1 MRAFDDIA
9 TVVQVFEVD
18 VLRTAAVQDEF
29 LLIGR
34 QFVERNFQ
42 AELVVRGQRAEHLE
56 VIDVAPVPATNR
68 PFGQGQFAID
78 QALDVEELLHPQTI
92 AGRASAGRV
101 VEGEQLGFQFADRVA
116 ADRAGEACGED
127 HLFTRLVV
135 HRRHQGDAVRQF
147 QRGLEG
153 FGQALLQVGANL
165 EAVDHDIDGMF
176 FLLVELGSF
185 VQLIELSI
193 DSGADK
199 TLRAQLFENRQV
211 LAFALADDRRQQ
223 HQLAALRFG
232 EDQVDHLADGL
243 RFKRDVVI
251 RATGNT
257 HTCIKQAQ
265 VVVDFGDSADRRAR
279 VVRGR
284 LLFDGDRRRQAF
296 DGVDVGLFH
305 HRQELPGVGRQRFDV
320 AALTFG
326 VQGVESQG

>member
-1 MRAFDDIA
+1 M
-9 TVVQVFEVD
+9 
-18 VLRTAAVQDEF
+18 
-29 LLIGR
+29 
-34 QFVERNFQ
+34 
-42 AELVVRGQRAEHLE
+42 
-56 VIDVAPVPATNR
+56 
-68 PFGQGQFAID
+68 
-78 QALDVEELLHPQTI
+78 
-92 AGRASAGRV
+92 
-101 VEGEQLGFQFADRVA
+101 A

-135 HRRHQGDAVRQF
+135 HRCHQGDAVRQF

-243 RFKRDVVI
+243 RFQRNVVV
-251 RATGNT
+251 RATGDA
-257 HTCIKQAQ
+257 HAGIQQAQ
-265 VVVDFGDSADRRAR
+265 VIVNFGNGADRRTR
-279 VVRGR
+279 VVRGG

-296 DGVDVGLFH
+296 DGVDVRLFH
-305 HRQELPGVGRQRFDV
+305 HRQELPGISRQRFDV
-320 AALTFG
+320 AALAFG
-326 VQGVESQG
+326 VQGVESQGRLAGAGQAGDDDQLVPWQGQVDVLQVVGSSPTNQDLVQGGLARRASKT

>member
-1 MRAFDDIA
+1 MRALDDIA
-9 TVVQVFEVD
+9 PVIEVFEID
-18 VLRTAAVQDEF
+18 VLRPAAVQNAL
-29 LLIGR
+29 LLISR
-34 QFVERNFQ
+34 QFVERHFQ

-56 VIDVAPVPATNR
+56 IIDVAPVPAANR
-68 PFGQGQFAID
+68 AFCQGQFTVD
-78 QALDVEELLHPQTI
+78 QALDVEELLDPQAIT
-92 AGRASAGRV
+92 GRAGAGRV

-243 RFKRDVVI
+243 RFQRDVVI

-296 DGVDVGLFH
+296 DSVDVGLFH
-305 HRQELPGVGRQRFDV
+305 HRQELPGVGR
-320 AALTFG
+320 
-326 VQGVESQG
+326 